1 MPKIDQI
8 HQGGGMI
15 GILSISWTVSMV
27 RTAVERKL
35 IEVMIM
41 AWKAFPKAQE
51 AFQLA
56 ACDIF

>member
-15 GILSISWTVSMV
+15 GISISWTVSMV
-27 RTAVERKL
+27 RK
-35 IEVMIM
+35 EVNWSYDNGM
-41 AWKAFPKAQE
+41 KAFPKAQE